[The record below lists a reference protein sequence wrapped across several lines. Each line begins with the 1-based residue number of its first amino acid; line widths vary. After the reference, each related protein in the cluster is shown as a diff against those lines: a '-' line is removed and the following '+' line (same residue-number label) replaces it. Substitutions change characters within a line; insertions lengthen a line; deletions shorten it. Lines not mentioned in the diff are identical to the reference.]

1 MPEKFKV
8 TVQYRSQRTITVTAS
23 DRAEAV
29 EKASKR
35 FDESGHEVIACCVE
49 ANHASKEL
57 TRILD
62 ENQKAG
68 EKYLREWWAVFLAA
82 SALGEQ
88 SE

>member
-1 MPEKFKV
+1 MP
-8 TVQYRSQRTITVTAS
+8 
-23 DRAEAV
+23 
-29 EKASKR
+29 
-35 FDESGHEVIACCVE
+35 
-49 ANHASKEL
+49 SKEL

-68 EKYLREWWAVFLAA
+68 EKHLREWWVAFLAA